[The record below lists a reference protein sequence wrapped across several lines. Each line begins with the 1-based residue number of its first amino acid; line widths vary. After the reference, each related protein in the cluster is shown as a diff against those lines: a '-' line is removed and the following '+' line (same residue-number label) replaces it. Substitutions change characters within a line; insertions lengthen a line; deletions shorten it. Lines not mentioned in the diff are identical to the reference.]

1 MTAQVKRAEPG
12 GVPSSSYIDAPTR
25 TVTVGSTA
33 FAYRD
38 LGPRNGVP
46 LILLNHWGAVLDNF
60 DPRIVDGLALTRRVI
75 AIDYRGIGA
84 SGGIAPVTIDGMAR
98 DVIELSNALGLNTVD
113 LLGFSLGGFVAQDIV
128 LKAPERV
135 RRLILTG
142 TGPAGGIGIEQ
153 VGKVSWPLMLKGLL
167 TLRDPKT
174 YLFFTATANGRSA
187 ARAFLQRLKERKS
200 DRDKGPT
207 PYALLR
213 QLKAIKA
220 WGRQAPQALDSIR
233 VPVLIANGDQDIMVP
248 TENSHDMARRIPGA
262 QLVIYNNAGHGGIFQ
277 YHSEFVHTAQ
287 AFLESQP
294 ESIGAISSLSATET
308 MK

>member
-1 MTAQVKRAEPG
+1 MTAQVKRAEPSG
-12 GVPSSSYIDAPTR
+12 APSPSYTDAPTR
-25 TVTVGSTA
+25 SVTVGNTA

-38 LGPRNGVP
+38 LGPRRGVP

-60 DPRIVDGLALTRRVI
+60 DPRIVDGLARARRVI

-84 SGGIAPVTIDGMAR
+84 SGGTAPVTIDGMAR
-98 DVIELSNALGLNTVD
+98 DVIELSSALGLNTVD

-174 YLFFTATANGRSA
+174 YLFFTSTANGRLA

-207 PYALLR
+207 PAALLR

-233 VPVLIANGDQDIMVP
+233 IPVLIANGDQDIMVP

-262 QLVIYNNAGHGGIFQ
+262 QLVIYNDAGHGGIFQ

-287 AFLESQP
+287 AFLEAQP
-294 ESIGAISSLSATET
+294 ESIGTISPLIATET